1 MSWNSADQRLG
12 VVISVLSGDSYL
24 VKYCGQDGPNY
35 NVIKFPFTFA
45 PSVSIVD
52 SSKDDENVGFQAWN
66 FLREQLVG
74 RRVLVGESLPINSQP
89 MTIIQ
94 LFDAPVSFSKT
105 TLADDREVDIEALM
119 LQNGLTR
126 VRELQSIPEELKVDY
141 QKYVNMGKE
150 QEIGTWGKLIKPH
163 GFKAKDDAH
172 PFTHKEMLENCEL
185 QVVVTGICDDCFL
198 FQVVTANNIKFAV
211 ELAGITHANIATS
224 SPIVRNLVGMF
235 FVENMLT
242 RAFNLRIHARTQR
255 GYLGTLST
263 GGRNIASAILAKGL
277 ARFNE
282 MTSSYLS
289 NVKQMRTFEFNAK
302 HLGKG
307 IWVDTDYCK
316 RRTGKFPA
324 NVVSIPSS
332 NTLLIRNYEGDEEL
346 FYLSGI
352 HVPEFDFRHKS
363 EPLGYEAWTL
373 IKDTVLGKEVY
384 VTIDD
389 ERVDKKF
396 ATVTCGDICIN
407 QLLARRGLAELSVS
421 RVRKNPEAITKIRD
435 AYFQAQEEGIGI
447 FAADKPATGLV
458 LHTLSEDER
467 TTLMKDYASRNLNA
481 IVIDVTG
488 PVYMRLFVPL
498 LQTVINVSL
507 VGLVPLAPTEWTS
520 RRSQDALRAR
530 FLNHNV
536 DVILTRFAEH
546 SRYFRAVVYDSA
558 THEDARIIPVQYG
571 FVRFNANVSD
581 DTSEKSLL
589 EKYAEEARANQL
601 GVYKA
606 DIKSSTP
613 ISKEK
618 PIPVIVTK
626 IIDETTLAVQSS
638 SESNAKVIELLKAQ
652 FRPLDIPP
660 LPDEYTI
667 LERNGVNYRAQVIRT
682 RGQEAYVYLLDF
694 GISVWSF
701 ISDLRAYTEELLQYQ
716 PSALVVSLAFVNP
729 FVNHSDLFRQAAVN
743 YINNIFVTGTEVFVK
758 RPYDRE
764 LPCVQLYL
772 DKEAN
777 SMTLQYALVNDGI
790 VQVTEERVHN
800 SYIPAVNELTKI
812 MGIAKKAGIGGWAI
826 HESQ

>member
-12 VVISVLSGDSYL
+12 VVIGVLSGDSYI

-35 NVIKFPFTFA
+35 NVIKFPFTYA

-52 SSKDDENVGFQAWN
+52 SSKDDENVGFVAWN
-66 FLREQLVG
+66 FLRDQLVG
-74 RRVLVGESLPINSQP
+74 RRVLIGESLPINSQP
-89 MTIIQ
+89 VTIIQ

-141 QKYVNMGKE
+141 QKYVNMGRE
-150 QEIGTWGKLIKPH
+150 QEMGTWGKLIRPH
-163 GFKAKDDAH
+163 GFKARDEAH
-172 PFTHKEMLENCEL
+172 PFTHKEMLENCEM

-198 FQVVTANNIKFAV
+198 FQVVTANNIKFTI
-211 ELAGITHANIATS
+211 ELAGITHSNIATS
-224 SPIVRNLVGMF
+224 SPIIRNLVGMF

-242 RAFNLRIHARTQR
+242 RTFNLRIHARTQR

-263 GGRNIASAILAKGL
+263 GGRNIAFSMLSKGL

-289 NVKQMRTFEFNAK
+289 NAKQMRTFEFNAK
-302 HLGKG
+302 RLGKG
-307 IWVDTDYCK
+307 IWVDTDYSK
-316 RRTGKFPA
+316 SRTEKFPA

-332 NTLLIRNYEGDEEL
+332 NTVLIRNYEGDEEL
-346 FYLSGI
+346 FYFSGI
-352 HVPEFDFRHKS
+352 HVPEFDFIHKS

-389 ERVDKKF
+389 ERADKKF
-396 ATVTCGDICIN
+396 ATITCGEICIN
-407 QLLARRGLAELSVS
+407 ELLAKRGLAVLSVS
-421 RVRKNPEAITKIRD
+421 RVRKNPEGIAKIRD
-435 AYFQAQEEGIGI
+435 AYIQAQEAGIGI
-447 FAADKPATGLV
+447 FSEDKPATGFI
-458 LHTLSEDER
+458 LHNLTEDER
-467 TTLMKDYASRNLNA
+467 MDIMKDDASRNIHA

-488 PVYMRLFVPL
+488 PVYMRLFVPS

-530 FLNHNV
+530 FLNHDV
-536 DVILTRFAEH
+536 DVVLTRFAEH
-546 SRYFRAVVYDSA
+546 SRYFRAIVYDSA
-558 THEDARIIPVQYG
+558 THEDARLLPVQYG
-571 FVRFNANVSD
+571 FVRFNSNVAD
-581 DTSEKSLL
+581 DISEKGLL
-589 EKYAEEARANQL
+589 EQYAEEARTNQL

-606 DIKSSTP
+606 DTKGSAP
-613 ISKEK
+613 ISKDK

-626 IIDETTLAVQSS
+626 VIDETTLAVQSS
-638 SESNAKVIELLKAQ
+638 TESNSKVIDLLKAQ
-652 FRPLDIPP
+652 FHPLDITP

-694 GISVWSF
+694 GISVWAF
-701 ISDLRAYTEELLQYQ
+701 ISDLRTYTEELLQYQ
-716 PSALVVSLAFVNP
+716 PNALVVSLAFVNP
-729 FVNHSDLFRQAAVN
+729 FTKHSDLFRQAAVN
-743 YINNIFVTGTEVFVK
+743 FINNIFVTGTEVFIR

-764 LPCVQLYL
+764 LPCVQVFL
-772 DKEAN
+772 DKEVN

-790 VQVTEERVHN
+790 VQVAEERVHP
-800 SYIPAVNELTKI
+800 SFMPAVNELTKI
-812 MGIAKKAGIGGWAI
+812 MGIAKKAGIGGWSI